1 MKTIVVNDTNVFIDL
16 FSVGLLGEF
25 FSLPWEIHT
34 TNFVMLEL
42 LREGQHAA
50 VASYRETGQLHIP
63 VFEQVELTEIGRMYQ
78 QYYGKRTNVSFT
90 DCSVWYYAKVNHYV
104 LLTGDRK
111 LRSASHLDGVEVHGI
126 IHVLDS
132 LVASGIVLPR
142 TAAEKLKQLYS
153 LNPRLPKEEIDKR
166 IEEWG
171 KESD

>member
-25 FSLPWEIHT
+25 FTLPWEIHT

-42 LREGQHAA
+42 LREGQHAV

-126 IHVLDS
+126 IHVFDS
-132 LVASGIVLPR
+132 LVASGIVPPIFSIAFLTSLTTVQPESP
-142 TAAEKLKQLYS
+142 TAE
-153 LNPRLPKEEIDKR
+153 RGD
-166 IEEWG
+166 
-171 KESD
+171 